1 VGDKK
6 KALVAM
12 SGGVDSSMSAKLLH
26 ERGYET
32 HGVYMKL
39 HPFEEKHVANIEKG
53 RKVAAY
59 FGFAH
64 HVLDKRDE
72 FLEKVYAPFINI
84 YKEGKTPNP
93 CTFCNRHLKFG
104 ALLEFAD
111 SLGCDYVATG
121 HYIKTDGR
129 FFYEAA
135 DAKKDQS
142 YFLFNVRREILKRL
156 IFPLADRHKPDVKK
170 MAAAIPELAFL
181 ATQRESAEIC
191 FVETD
196 YIDIIGKHFEVERE
210 GEVVDESGKPIGAHR
225 GYMQY
230 TIGKRRGFTVDGAKE
245 PLYVQKILP
254 ETNQIV
260 VAPKDR
266 IYQTT
271 FEIEKTNL
279 FFEPEQ
285 KEFRALI
292 KVRYRND
299 KKPGLVA
306 IGENGGAKVTLDE
319 PEFAI
324 ASGQAAV
331 FYESDKLLG
340 GGYIV

>member
-1 VGDKK
+1 MGDRKK
-6 KALVAM
+6 VLVAM
-12 SGGVDSSMSAKLLH
+12 SGGVDSSMSTKLLL
-26 ERGYET
+26 ERGYEV
-32 HGVYMKL
+32 HGVYMKM
-39 HPFEEKHVANIEKG
+39 HPFEEKHAANIEKG

-59 FGFAH
+59 FGFTH

-72 FLEKVYAPFINI
+72 FLRKVYTPFIDI
-84 YKEGKTPNP
+84 YKAGKTPNP

-104 ALLEFAD
+104 ALIEFAD
-111 SLGCDYVATG
+111 GLGCDYVATG
-121 HYIKTDGR
+121 HYIKTDGQ
-129 FFYEAA
+129 FFYEAT
-135 DAKKDQS
+135 DISKDQS
-142 YFLFNVRREILKRL
+142 YFLFNVRKEILKRL
-156 IFPLADRHKPDVKK
+156 IFPLADWHKPDIKK
-170 MAAAIPELAFL
+170 TAAAIPELAFL

-196 YIDIIGKHFEVERE
+196 YIDIISKHFEVERE
-210 GEVVDESGKPIGAHR
+210 GEVIDESGKTIGAHR

-230 TIGKRRGFTVDGAKE
+230 TIGKRRGFTVGGAKE

-254 ETNQIV
+254 ESNKIV

-266 IYQTT
+266 IYQKA
-271 FEIEKTNL
+271 FELEQTNL
-279 FFEPEQ
+279 FFEPAQ
-285 KEFRALI
+285 REFRALI

-299 KKPGLVA
+299 KKPGLVTLD
-306 IGENGGAKVTLDE
+306 ENGGAKVVLDE

-331 FYESDKLLG
+331 FYEETKLLG

>member
-1 VGDKK
+1 VSDKK
-6 KALVAM
+6 KVLVAM
-12 SGGVDSSMSAKLLH
+12 SGGVDSSMSAKLLL
-26 ERGYET
+26 EQGYEV
-32 HGVYMKL
+32 HGAYMKL
-39 HPFEEKHVANIEKG
+39 HPFEEKHAANIEKG

-59 FGFAH
+59 FGFTH

-72 FLEKVYAPFINI
+72 FLQKVYTPFINA
-84 YKEGKTPNP
+84 YKDGKTPNP

-104 ALLEFAD
+104 ALAEFAD
-111 SLGCDYVATG
+111 SLGCEYVATG
-121 HYIKTDGR
+121 HYIQTDGR
-129 FFYEAA
+129 FFYEAV
-135 DAKKDQS
+135 DSSKDQS
-142 YFLFNVRREILKRL
+142 YFLFNVRKEALKRL
-156 IFPLADRHKPDVKK
+156 IFPLAAWRKPDVKK
-170 MAAAIPELAFL
+170 TAAAIPELAFL

-196 YIDIIGKHFEVERE
+196 YVDIIGKHFEVERE
-210 GEVVDESGKPIGAHR
+210 GEVVDESGKTIGAHK

-230 TIGKRRGFTVDGAKE
+230 TIGKRRGFTVSGAKE

-254 ETNQIV
+254 ESNKIV

-266 IYQTT
+266 VYQKA
-271 FEIEKTNL
+271 FDVENVNL
-279 FFEPEQ
+279 FFEPPP

-299 KKPGLVA
+299 KKPGLVTLLD
-306 IGENGGAKVTLDE
+306 NGGARVVLDE

-324 ASGQAAV
+324 ASAQAAV
-331 FYESDKLLG
+331 FYEDNKLLG